1 MFSIVLQ
8 SVLSLKQRAQAAGSG
23 DEGHLNEK
31 KKNTEN
37 ENNAKCQNFP
47 HDVT

>member
-31 KKNTEN
+31 KKKLKMKTMLNV
-37 ENNAKCQNFP
+37 KIFP
-47 HDVT
+47 MM